1 MAKSAV
7 VTMQT
12 MRLYTL
18 SVSFTFNAPAV
29 IALLSA
35 HAFVCSI
42 EPF

>member
-1 MAKSAV
+1 VAKSAV

-18 SVSFTFNAPAV
+18 SVSFTFDAPAV
-29 IALLSA
+29 SALLCA